1 MSPSTSQ
8 SEATVTIQ
16 YVDQRTAEAILR
28 AIEPDN
34 LTTPEG
40 VKIEAEARGGVV
52 TINVECRRGIG
63 SLVATLDDLLS
74 CIQAAEAAIGELLPR
89 VSL

>member
-1 MSPSTSQ
+1 LSRSTSE

-34 LTTPEG
+34 MTTPEG
-40 VKIEAEARGGVV
+40 VDIEATAAGGIV
-52 TINVECRRGIG
+52 TINVECSRGIG

-74 CIQAAEAAIGELLPR
+74 CIQAAEAAIGELG
-89 VSL
+89 

>member
-1 MSPSTSQ
+1 MSRSTSK
-8 SEATVTIQ
+8 SDATVTIE

-34 LTTPEG
+34 LKTPDG
-40 VKIEAEARGGVV
+40 VEIEADATGGVV
-52 TINVECRRGIG
+52 TINVECMRGIG

-74 CIQAAEAAIGELLPR
+74 CIQAAEAAIGELD
-89 VSL
+89 

>member
-1 MSPSTSQ
+1 MSQSTSK

-16 YVDQRTAEAILR
+16 YRDRRTAEAILR

-40 VKIEAEARGGVV
+40 VKIEAEARQGVA
-52 TINVECRRGIG
+52 TIKVECRRGIG

-74 CIQAAEAAIGELLPR
+74 CIQAAEKAIEELG
-89 VSL
+89 

>member
-1 MSPSTSQ
+1 MSQSTSK

-16 YVDQRTAEAILR
+16 YRDRRTAEAILR

-40 VKIEAEARGGVV
+40 VKIEAEARGGAT
-52 TINVECRRGIG
+52 TIKVECRRGIG

-74 CIQAAEAAIGELLPR
+74 CIQAAEKAIEELG
-89 VSL
+89 

>member
-1 MSPSTSQ
+1 LSRSTSE
-8 SEATVTIQ
+8 SEATLTIQ
-16 YVDQRTAEAILR
+16 YVDQRTAEAVLK

-40 VKIEAEARGGVV
+40 VEIEATAAGGVV
-52 TINVECRRGIG
+52 TINVGCTRGIG

-74 CIQAAEAAIGELLPR
+74 CIQAAEAAIGELG
-89 VSL
+89 

>member
-1 MSPSTSQ
+1 LSRSTLK
-8 SEATVTIQ
+8 SEATVAIQ

-34 LTTPEG
+34 LTTPG
-40 VKIEAEARGGVV
+40 VEIEAEATEGVV
-52 TINVECRRGIG
+52 TINVMCVRGVG

-74 CIQAAEAAIGELLPR
+74 CIQAAEAAIGELD
-89 VSL
+89 

>member
-1 MSPSTSQ
+1 LSQSTSK

-16 YVDQRTAEAILR
+16 YRDRRTAETILR

-40 VKIEAEARGGVV
+40 VKIEAEARGGVA
-52 TINVECRRGIG
+52 TIKVECRRGIG

-74 CIQAAEAAIGELLPR
+74 CIQAAEKAIEELG
-89 VSL
+89 

>member
-1 MSPSTSQ
+1 LSRSTSE
-8 SEATVTIQ
+8 SEATLTIQ
-16 YVDQRTAEAILR
+16 YVDQRTAEAVLK

-40 VKIEAEARGGVV
+40 VEIEATASGGVV
-52 TINVECRRGIG
+52 QIDVGCTRGIG

-74 CIQAAEAAIGELLPR
+74 CIQAAEAAIGELG
-89 VSL
+89 

>member
-1 MSPSTSQ
+1 LSPSTSK
-8 SEATVTIQ
+8 SEATVTIE
-16 YVDQRTAEAILR
+16 YRDKRTAEAILR

-40 VKIEAEARGGVV
+40 VKIEAETRIRVV
-52 TINVECRRGIG
+52 TINVECIRGIG

-74 CIQAAEAAIGELLPR
+74 CIQAAEKAIDELG
-89 VSL
+89 

>member
-1 MSPSTSQ
+1 MSRSTLK
-8 SEATVTIQ
+8 SEATVAIQ

-34 LTTPEG
+34 LTTPG
-40 VKIEAEARGGVV
+40 VEIEAEATEGVV
-52 TINVECRRGIG
+52 TINVMCVRGVG

-74 CIQAAEAAIGELLPR
+74 CIQAAEAAIGELD
-89 VSL
+89 

>member
-1 MSPSTSQ
+1 MSPSTSK

-40 VKIEAEARGGVV
+40 VNIESEAGGGVI
-52 TINVECRRGIG
+52 TINVGCRRGIG

-74 CIQAAEAAIGELLPR
+74 CIQAAEAAIGEL
-89 VSL
+89 SA

>member
-1 MSPSTSQ
+1 LSRSTSE
-8 SEATVTIQ
+8 SEATLTIQ
-16 YVDQRTAEAILR
+16 YVDQRTAEAVLK

-40 VKIEAEARGGVV
+40 VEIEATASGGVV
-52 TINVECRRGIG
+52 TINVGCTRGIG

-74 CIQAAEAAIGELLPR
+74 CIQAAEAAIGELG
-89 VSL
+89 

>member
-1 MSPSTSQ
+1 LSPSTSK

-40 VKIEAEARGGVV
+40 VKIEAEASGGVV
-52 TINVECRRGIG
+52 TINLECRRGVG

-74 CIQAAEAAIGELLPR
+74 CIQAAEAAIGEL
-89 VSL
+89 SA

>member
-1 MSPSTSQ
+1 MSPSTSK
-8 SEATVTIQ
+8 SEATVTIE
-16 YVDQRTAEAILR
+16 YRDQRIAEAIIR

-34 LTTPEG
+34 LTTPDG
-40 VKIEAEARGGVV
+40 VKIEAEAKGGAA

-74 CIQAAEAAIGELLPR
+74 CIQAAEKAIEELG
-89 VSL
+89 

>member
-1 MSPSTSQ
+1 MSRSTSD

-16 YVDQRTAEAILR
+16 YVDQRTAEAVLK

-34 LTTPEG
+34 MKTPEG
-40 VKIEAEARGGVV
+40 VEIEALAAGGVV
-52 TINVECRRGIG
+52 TINVECSRGIG

-74 CIQAAEAAIGELLPR
+74 CIQAAEAALGEI
-89 VSL
+89 SA

>member
-1 MSPSTSQ
+1 LSPSTSK

-16 YVDQRTAEAILR
+16 YVDHRTAEAILR

-34 LTTPEG
+34 LQLPDGIE
-40 VKIEAEARGGVV
+40 IEAEAVDGVITV
-52 TINVECRRGIG
+52 RVDCMRGIG

-74 CIQAAEAAIGELLPR
+74 CVQAAERAIEELG
-89 VSL
+89 

>member
-1 MSPSTSQ
+1 MK
-8 SEATVTIQ
+8 SEATVAIQ

-34 LTTPEG
+34 LTTPG
-40 VKIEAEARGGVV
+40 VEIEAEATEGVV
-52 TINVECRRGIG
+52 TINVMCVRGVG

-74 CIQAAEAAIGELLPR
+74 CIQAAEAAIGELD
-89 VSL
+89 

>member
-1 MSPSTSQ
+1 LSQSTLK

-34 LTTPEG
+34 LTTTG
-40 VKIEAEARGGVV
+40 VEIEAEATEGVV
-52 TINVECRRGIG
+52 TINVMCVRGVG
-63 SLVATLDDLLS
+63 SLVATIDDLLS
-74 CIQAAEAAIGELLPR
+74 CIQAAEAAIGELG
-89 VSL
+89 

>member
-1 MSPSTSQ
+1 LSRSTSE

-34 LTTPEG
+34 LATTGG
-40 VKIEAEARGGVV
+40 VKIDAEASGGVV
-52 TINVECRRGIG
+52 TINVECSRGIG

-74 CIQAAEAAIGELLPR
+74 CIQAAEAALGELQA
-89 VSL
+89 

>member
-1 MSPSTSQ
+1 LSPSTSK

-40 VKIEAEARGGVV
+40 VKIEAEASGGVV

-74 CIQAAEAAIGELLPR
+74 CIQAAEAAIGELLT
-89 VSL
+89 

>member
-1 MSPSTSQ
+1 MSPSTSK

-40 VKIEAEARGGVV
+40 VKIEAEAGGGVV
-52 TINVECRRGIG
+52 TINLECRRGVG

-74 CIQAAEAAIGELLPR
+74 CIQAAEAAIGELLT
-89 VSL
+89 

>member
-1 MSPSTSQ
+1 LSRSTSN

-16 YVDQRTAEAILR
+16 YRDHKTAESILR

-34 LTTPEG
+34 LTTPTG
-40 VKIEAEARGGVV
+40 VEIEAEATGGIV
-52 TINVECRRGIG
+52 TINVMCVRGVG

-74 CIQAAEAAIGELLPR
+74 CIQAAEAAIGELG
-89 VSL
+89 

>member
-1 MSPSTSQ
+1 MSQSTSK

-16 YVDQRTAEAILR
+16 YVDRRTAEAILR

-40 VKIEAEARGGVV
+40 VKIEAEARGGVA
-52 TINVECRRGIG
+52 IIKVECRRGIG

-74 CIQAAEAAIGELLPR
+74 CIQAAEKAIEELG
-89 VSL
+89 

>member
-1 MSPSTSQ
+1 LSPSTSK

-16 YVDQRTAEAILR
+16 YVDQRIAEAILR

-34 LTTPEG
+34 LTTPKG
-40 VKIEAEARGGVV
+40 VKIEAEASGGVV

-74 CIQAAEAAIGELLPR
+74 CIQAAEAAIGELLT
-89 VSL
+89 

>member
-1 MSPSTSQ
+1 MSPSTSK

-16 YVDQRTAEAILR
+16 YRDRRTAEAILR

-40 VKIEAEARGGVV
+40 VKIEAEAGRGVV
-52 TINVECRRGIG
+52 TINLECRRGIG

-74 CIQAAEAAIGELLPR
+74 CIQAAEAAIEELG
-89 VSL
+89 

>member
-1 MSPSTSQ
+1 MSRSTSN
-8 SEATVTIQ
+8 SEATVTIE

-34 LTTPEG
+34 LTTTG
-40 VKIEAEARGGVV
+40 VEIEAEATGGVV
-52 TINVECRRGIG
+52 TINVECMRGIG

-74 CIQAAEAAIGELLPR
+74 CIQAAEAAIGELG
-89 VSL
+89 

>member
-1 MSPSTSQ
+1 MSPSTSK

-40 VKIEAEARGGVV
+40 VKIEAEAGRGVV
-52 TINVECRRGIG
+52 TINLECRRGIG

-74 CIQAAEAAIGELLPR
+74 CIQAAEAAIGEL
-89 VSL
+89 SA

>member
-1 MSPSTSQ
+1 MSPSTSK

-40 VKIEAEARGGVV
+40 VKIEAEASGGVV
-52 TINVECRRGIG
+52 TINLECRRGIG

-74 CIQAAEAAIGELLPR
+74 CIQAAEAAIGELLT
-89 VSL
+89 

>member
-1 MSPSTSQ
+1 LK
-8 SEATVTIQ
+8 SEATVNIQ

-34 LTTPEG
+34 LTTPG
-40 VKIEAEARGGVV
+40 VEIEADATECVV
-52 TINVECRRGIG
+52 TINVMCVRGVG

-74 CIQAAEAAIGELLPR
+74 CIQAAEAAIGELD
-89 VSL
+89 

>member
-1 MSPSTSQ
+1 MSQSTSK

-16 YVDQRTAEAILR
+16 YRDRRTAEAILR

-52 TINVECRRGIG
+52 TIKVECRRGIG

-74 CIQAAEAAIGELLPR
+74 CIQAAEKAIEELG
-89 VSL
+89 